1 MDFDYFY
8 GRDGEAF
15 QFLKVPLIFFESEL
29 FQELSIESKVL
40 YSFLLSRA
48 GLSFKNN
55 WIDDE
60 NRVFA
65 QVQRNI

>member
-1 MDFDYFY
+1 MQKEGRSSMDFGYFY

-29 FQELSIESKVL
+29 FQKLSIESKVL

-48 GLSFKNN
+48 AIQETTG
-55 WIDDE
+55 IG
-60 NRVFA
+60 
-65 QVQRNI
+65 